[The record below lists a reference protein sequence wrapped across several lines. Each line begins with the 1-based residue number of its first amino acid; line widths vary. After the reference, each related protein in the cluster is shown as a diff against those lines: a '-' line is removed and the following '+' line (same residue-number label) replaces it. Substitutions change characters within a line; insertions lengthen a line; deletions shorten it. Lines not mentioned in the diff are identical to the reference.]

1 MGFTGISN
9 ISAQGMTTTI
19 TTSSNDTS
27 QIQGKVNLTATIE
40 IYKAIAEAPSILKS
54 ISI

>member
-27 QIQGKVNLTATIE
+27 QIQEKAHGYLVYKMKIVGEDMKTYKVL
-40 IYKAIAEAPSILKS
+40 SKS
-54 ISI
+54 